1 MSYPAFTSLSEAVS
15 HLNASGPDTN
25 GNYTVYGLPISTGS
39 LQTQVDHAN
48 KYIASLVP
56 SLTGPGS
63 IDPREPSAELAA
75 LDMAC
80 IGILVTASGG
90 MLLGAA
96 DYKLGDLFVTKATVG
111 KFEYQSTIESYRDS
125 FTQNITNLSTVALG
139 TKAVLGC
146 RVPRRPPYFFE

>member
-1 MSYPAFTSLSEAVS
+1 
-15 HLNASGPDTN
+15 
-25 GNYTVYGLPISTGS
+25 

-63 IDPREPSAELAA
+63 IDPREPIAELAA

-80 IGILVTASGG
+80 MGILVTASGG

-139 TKAVLGC
+139 TKAVLGYM
-146 RVPRRPPYFFE
+146 VPRRPPYFFE